1 MGAAAA
7 SVAVGERER
16 ERERAIYSVAF
27 IGAADWRMEGR
38 RKGTAWNDSNEGTD
52 TD

>member
-1 MGAAAA
+1 M
-7 SVAVGERER
+7 AVGERERER

>member
-7 SVAVGERER
+7 SVAVGER